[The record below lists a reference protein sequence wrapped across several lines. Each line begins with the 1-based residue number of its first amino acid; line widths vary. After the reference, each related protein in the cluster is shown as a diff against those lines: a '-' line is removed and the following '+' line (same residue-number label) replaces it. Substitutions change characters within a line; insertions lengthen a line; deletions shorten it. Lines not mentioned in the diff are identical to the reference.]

1 MSDLLTLAFTSFL
14 VQNIILNQFLG
25 ICSFLGVS
33 NKRSSALGMGLAVFF
48 VITLSGIVTWTIYY
62 EILYPDLTFMR
73 TIVFILVVAAMV
85 QILEMAIKK
94 FSPTLYNSL
103 GVYLPLIT
111 TNCAVLGVALL
122 NVQNEYTIVQALVFS
137 AFTSLGYTA
146 IIFTFSYIR
155 EQMHKAPIPEGFAGI
170 PAGLIAAGL
179 LSSPFEHCHF
189 VTSTISV
196 VFHFNII
203 HHLPTC

>member
-1 MSDLLTLAFTSFL
+1 MGDLLTLAFTSFL
-14 VQNIILNQFLG
+14 VQNIILSQFLG

-33 NKRSSALGMGLAVFF
+33 NKRSKALGMGLAVFF
-48 VITLSGIVTWTIYY
+48 VITLSGVVTWLIYY
-62 EILYPDLTFMR
+62 KILEPGGLTFMR

-94 FSPTLYNSL
+94 FSPLLYGSL

-122 NVQNEYTIVQALVFS
+122 NIQNNFTLTEALVFS

-146 IIFTFSYIR
+146 VIVVFSYIR
-155 EQMHKAPIPEGFAGI
+155 EQMLKAPIPEGFKGI
-170 PAGLIAAGL
+170 PSGLIAASIMALLFKGFVGL
-179 LSSPFEHCHF
+179 
-189 VTSTISV
+189 I
-196 VFHFNII
+196 
-203 HHLPTC
+203 

>member
-1 MSDLLTLAFTSFL
+1 MTDLLTLAFSAFL

-33 NKRSSALGMGLAVFF
+33 NKRDKALGMGLAVFF
-48 VITLSGIVTWTIYY
+48 VITLSGMVTWTIYRKL
-62 EILYPDLTFMR
+62 LYPDLIFMR

-94 FSPTLYNSL
+94 FSPALYKSL

-122 NVQNEYTIVQALVFS
+122 NIQNGFTFSEMIVFS

-146 IIFTFSYIR
+146 IIIVFSYIR
-155 EQMHKAPIPEGFAGI
+155 EQMLKAPIPAGFKGI
-170 PAGLIAAGL
+170 PSGLIAASIMALLFKGFVGL
-179 LSSPFEHCHF
+179 
-189 VTSTISV
+189 I
-196 VFHFNII
+196 
-203 HHLPTC
+203 

>member
-1 MSDLLTLAFTSFL
+1 MDQFKDLLTLAFTAFL

-48 VITLSGIVTWTIYY
+48 VITLSAIVTWTLYY
-62 EILYPDLTFMR
+62 FLLVPNGLEFMR

-85 QILEMAIKK
+85 QIIEMAIKK
-94 FSPTLYNSL
+94 FIPPLYDSL

-122 NVQNEYTIVQALVFS
+122 NIQNGFTLTEAIVFS

-146 IIFTFSYIR
+146 VILTFSYIR
-155 EQMHKAPIPEGFAGI
+155 EQLHKAPIPAGFKGI
-170 PAGLIAAGL
+170 PSGLIAASIMALIFKGFMGVL
-179 LSSPFEHCHF
+179 
-189 VTSTISV
+189 
-196 VFHFNII
+196 
-203 HHLPTC
+203 

>member
-1 MSDLLTLAFTSFL
+1 MRELLTLAFTSFL

-33 NKRSSALGMGLAVFF
+33 NKRDKALGMGLAVFF
-48 VITLSGIVTWTIYY
+48 VITLSGMVTWLIYY
-62 EILYPDLTFMR
+62 NILSPNEFNNFTDLTFMR

-85 QILEMAIKK
+85 QVLEMAIKK
-94 FSPTLYNSL
+94 FSPSLYSSL

-122 NVQNEYTIVQALVFS
+122 NIQNGFTFNQMLVFS

-146 IIFTFSYIR
+146 VIFIFSFIR
-155 EQMHKAPIPEGFAGI
+155 EQMHKAPIPEGFKGI
-170 PAGLIAAGL
+170 PSGLIAASIMALLFKGFVGL
-179 LSSPFEHCHF
+179 
-189 VTSTISV
+189 I
-196 VFHFNII
+196 
-203 HHLPTC
+203 

>member
-1 MSDLLTLAFTSFL
+1 MADLLTLAFTSFL
-14 VQNIILNQFLG
+14 VQNIILSQFLG

-33 NKRSSALGMGLAVFF
+33 NKRSKALGMGLAVFF
-48 VITLSGIVTWTIYY
+48 VITLSGVVTWLIYY
-62 EILYPDLTFMR
+62 KILEPGGITFMR

-94 FSPTLYNSL
+94 FSPLLYGSL

-122 NVQNEYTIVQALVFS
+122 NIQNNFTLTEALVFS

-146 IIFTFSYIR
+146 VIIIFSYIR
-155 EQMHKAPIPEGFAGI
+155 EQMLKAPIPEGFKGI
-170 PAGLIAAGL
+170 PSGLIAASIMALLFKGFVGL
-179 LSSPFEHCHF
+179 
-189 VTSTISV
+189 I
-196 VFHFNII
+196 
-203 HHLPTC
+203 

>member
-1 MSDLLTLAFTSFL
+1 MGDLLTLAFTSFL
-14 VQNIILNQFLG
+14 VQNIILSQFLG

-33 NKRSSALGMGLAVFF
+33 NKRSKALGMGLAVFF
-48 VITLSGIVTWTIYY
+48 VITLSGVVTWLIYY
-62 EILYPDLTFMR
+62 KILEPGGLTFMR

-94 FSPTLYNSL
+94 FSPLLYGSL

-122 NVQNEYTIVQALVFS
+122 NIQNNFTLTETLIFS

-146 IIFTFSYIR
+146 VIVVFSYIR
-155 EQMHKAPIPEGFAGI
+155 EQMLKAPIPEGFKGI
-170 PAGLIAAGL
+170 PSGLIAASIMALLFKGFVGL
-179 LSSPFEHCHF
+179 
-189 VTSTISV
+189 I
-196 VFHFNII
+196 
-203 HHLPTC
+203 

>member
-1 MSDLLTLAFTSFL
+1 MGDLLTLAFTSFL
-14 VQNIILNQFLG
+14 VQNIILSQFLG

-33 NKRSSALGMGLAVFF
+33 NKRSKALGMGLAVFF
-48 VITLSGIVTWTIYY
+48 VITLSGIVTWLIYY
-62 EILYPDLTFMR
+62 KILEPGGLTFMR

-94 FSPTLYNSL
+94 FSPLLYGSL

-122 NVQNEYTIVQALVFS
+122 NIQNNFTLTETIVFS

-146 IIFTFSYIR
+146 VIIVFSYIR
-155 EQMHKAPIPEGFAGI
+155 EQMLKAPIPEGFKGI
-170 PAGLIAAGL
+170 PSGLIAASIMALLFKGFVGL
-179 LSSPFEHCHF
+179 
-189 VTSTISV
+189 I
-196 VFHFNII
+196 
-203 HHLPTC
+203 

>member
-1 MSDLLTLAFTSFL
+1 MGDLLTLAFTSFL
-14 VQNIILNQFLG
+14 VQNIILSQFLG

-33 NKRSSALGMGLAVFF
+33 NKRSKALGMGLAVFF
-48 VITLSGIVTWTIYY
+48 VITLSGVVTWLIYY
-62 EILYPDLTFMR
+62 KILEPGGLTFMR

-94 FSPTLYNSL
+94 FSPLLYGSL

-122 NVQNEYTIVQALVFS
+122 NIQNNFSLSEALVFS

-146 IIFTFSYIR
+146 VIVIFSYIR
-155 EQMHKAPIPEGFAGI
+155 EQMLKAPIPEGFKGI
-170 PAGLIAAGL
+170 PSGLVAASIMALLFKGFVGLI
-179 LSSPFEHCHF
+179 
-189 VTSTISV
+189 
-196 VFHFNII
+196 
-203 HHLPTC
+203 

>member
-33 NKRSSALGMGLAVFF
+33 NKRSKALGMGLAVFV
-48 VITLSGIVTWTIYY
+48 VITFSGLITWVIYY
-62 EILYPDLTFMR
+62 KILSPTEFNQGTDLTFMS
-73 TIVFILVVAAMV
+73 TIVFILVIAAMV

-94 FSPTLYNSL
+94 FSPSLYSAL

-122 NVQNEYTIVQALVFS
+122 NIQHGFTTASEVLVFS

-146 IIFTFSYIR
+146 VIFTFSYIR
-155 EQMHKAPIPEGFAGI
+155 EAMNKAPIPEGFKGI
-170 PAGLIAAGL
+170 PAGLVAASIMAFIFKGFVGL
-179 LSSPFEHCHF
+179 
-189 VTSTISV
+189 I
-196 VFHFNII
+196 
-203 HHLPTC
+203 

>member
-14 VQNIILNQFLG
+14 VQNIILSQFLG

-33 NKRSSALGMGLAVFF
+33 NKRSKALGMGLAVFF
-48 VITLSGIVTWTIYY
+48 VITLSGIVTWLIYY
-62 EILYPDLTFMR
+62 KILEPGGITFMR

-94 FSPTLYNSL
+94 FSPLLYGSL

-122 NVQNEYTIVQALVFS
+122 NIQNNFTLSETVVFS

-146 IIFTFSYIR
+146 VIIIFSYIR
-155 EQMHKAPIPEGFAGI
+155 EQMLKAPIPEGFKGI
-170 PAGLIAAGL
+170 PSGLIAASIMALLFKGFVGL
-179 LSSPFEHCHF
+179 
-189 VTSTISV
+189 I
-196 VFHFNII
+196 
-203 HHLPTC
+203 

>member
-1 MSDLLTLAFTSFL
+1 MKELITLAFTAFL
-14 VQNIILNQFLG
+14 VQNIILSQFLG

-33 NKRSSALGMGLAVFF
+33 NKRKSALGMGLSIFF
-48 VITLSGIVTWTIYY
+48 VITISGVLTLSIYKFVLVPL
-62 EILYPDLTFMR
+62 ELEFMR
-73 TIVFILVVAAMV
+73 TIVFILVIAAMV

-94 FSPTLYNSL
+94 FSPGLYQSL

-170 PAGLIAAGL
+170 PAGLIAASIMSLVFQGFAGL
-179 LSSPFEHCHF
+179 
-189 VTSTISV
+189 I
-196 VFHFNII
+196 
-203 HHLPTC
+203 

>member
-1 MSDLLTLAFTSFL
+1 MSDLIALAFTAFL

-33 NKRSSALGMGLAVFF
+33 NKRSSAIGMGFAVFF
-48 VITLSGIVTWTIYY
+48 VIVLSSTVTWTIYWNL
-62 EILYPDLTFMR
+62 LYPYGLTFMR

-94 FSPTLYNSL
+94 FAPPLYSAL

-111 TNCAVLGVALL
+111 TNCTVLGVAIL
-122 NVQNEYTIVQALVFS
+122 NIQNEFTFSEMLVFS

-146 IIFTFSYIR
+146 IIITFSYIR
-155 EQMHKAPIPEGFAGI
+155 EQMHKAPIPEGFKGI
-170 PAGLIAAGL
+170 PAGLIAAAIMSLLFKGFSGL
-179 LSSPFEHCHF
+179 
-189 VTSTISV
+189 I
-196 VFHFNII
+196 
-203 HHLPTC
+203 

>member
-1 MSDLLTLAFTSFL
+1 MSDLIALAFTAFL

-33 NKRSSALGMGLAVFF
+33 NKRSSAIGMGFAVFF
-48 VITLSGIVTWTIYY
+48 VIVLSSTVTWTIYWNL
-62 EILYPDLTFMR
+62 LYPYGLTFMR

-94 FSPTLYNSL
+94 FAPPLYSAL

-111 TNCAVLGVALL
+111 TNCTVLGVAIL
-122 NVQNEYTIVQALVFS
+122 NIQNEFTFSEMLVFS

-146 IIFTFSYIR
+146 IIITFSYIR
-155 EQMHKAPIPEGFAGI
+155 EQMHKAPIPEGFKGI
-170 PAGLIAAGL
+170 PAGLIAAAIMSLLFKGFVGL
-179 LSSPFEHCHF
+179 
-189 VTSTISV
+189 I
-196 VFHFNII
+196 
-203 HHLPTC
+203 